1 MELSAPGRNE
11 SAEGFAHSPVPIE
24 ATGSASKIFFIVV
37 GTLCGLP
44 AFVLASKMAQSF
56 GTRGSAQVFF
66 VGGALSAA
74 LGALSAYTG
83 ARTRMSLALL
93 AEATFGRRGANVV
106 QLAIAASAIGWFAV
120 IISVLGAVTSD
131 SIFAVYGVRVPTPAI
146 ALPLCA
152 LVALIA
158 SRGVNS
164 LQKLG
169 ALIVP
174 LTFVLLIVSVV
185 LTLHAGGSGAGAA
198 AAAAAAVNAA
208 AGATTTTGVASS
220 SGPALAFSSA
230 ISAVVGSYI
239 VGIIIQ
245 PDYARFVRQP
255 GRAVIAEIAALGIAY
270 PTLLFLAALPA
281 IALGKPDL
289 IAALIALG
297 LGIPALA
304 LLLLGAWIDASS
316 CLYSGSLALAVLFPK
331 LRLARIVI
339 GASVVSALLAL
350 VHAERHFLSFL
361 EVLGVS
367 LPPLAAV
374 QCTTALLRSSRRST
388 APVPTASPASA
399 PGVAPRSA
407 PAPAPRR
414 VNGAA
419 FVSWALGIA
428 VGALSRHPGW
438 SLTGLSVVDSVAA
451 SAGCTL
457 IIQLAIVRR
466 RSALRFRHSDNQSI

>member
-1 MELSAPGRNE
+1 MDLSSPGRSE
-11 SAEGFAHSPVPIE
+11 RAEGFAHSPVPLE

-44 AFVLASKMAQSF
+44 AFVLASNIATSF
-56 GTRGSAQVFF
+56 GIRAGARVFF

-93 AEATFGRRGANVV
+93 AEATFGKRGANIV
-106 QLAIAASAIGWFAV
+106 QLAIAVSAIGWFAV

-131 SIFAVYGVRVPTPAI
+131 SIFAVYEVRVPTPAI
-146 ALPLCA
+146 ALPLCV

-169 ALIVP
+169 ALLVP
-174 LTFVLLIVSVV
+174 LTFVLLIASVV
-185 LTLHAGGSGAGAA
+185 LTLHSSGAAEP
-198 AAAAAAVNAA
+198 VRP
-208 AGATTTTGVASS
+208 AG
-220 SGPALAFSSA
+220 PPLAFSSA

-255 GRAVIAEIAALGIAY
+255 GRAVIAEIAALGAAY
-270 PTLLFLAALPA
+270 PTILLLAALPA

-289 IAALIALG
+289 ITALIALG
-297 LGIPALA
+297 LGIPALV

-331 LRLARIVI
+331 LRLARIVM

-361 EVLGVS
+361 EVLGTS

-374 QCTTALLRSSRRST
+374 QCTTALLKRREHSD
-388 APVPTASPASA
+388 SPGAT
-399 PGVAPRSA
+399 
-407 PAPAPRR
+407 PARR
-414 VNGAA
+414 INGTA

-428 VGALSRHPGW
+428 VGAISQRPGW
-438 SLTGLSVVDSVAA
+438 SFTGLAVVDSVAA
-451 SAGCTL
+451 AAIATL
-457 IIQLAIVRR
+457 VIHVVANTVTTSR
-466 RSALRFRHSDNQSI
+466 